1 MKISKSWENRE
12 RNREEEG
19 KEENVREKPQGMKAE
34 RRRNTILNLQCLTFI
49 PHGMG
54 KLEKFNIKPSLYST
68 TQALSH
74 IESSLIHVNVNTYTH
89 T

>member
-1 MKISKSWENRE
+1 ME
-12 RNREEEG
+12 RR
-19 KEENVREKPQGMKAE
+19 KEKENVREKPQGMKAE

-54 KLEKFNIKPSLYST
+54 KLEKFNIKPSLSST

-74 IESSLIHVNVNTYTH
+74 IESSLIHTKCRNTH
-89 T
+89 THT